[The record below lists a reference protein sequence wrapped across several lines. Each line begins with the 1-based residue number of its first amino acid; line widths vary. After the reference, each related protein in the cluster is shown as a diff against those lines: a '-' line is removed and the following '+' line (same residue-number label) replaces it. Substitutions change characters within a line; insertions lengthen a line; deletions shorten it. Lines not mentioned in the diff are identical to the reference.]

1 MLIVIYIDDR
11 LIIGQTKEVEST
23 SDTLIYLLQHLE
35 FLLNLKKSV
44 LQPYRKSE
52 SLGLIVNSMN
62 LTLSLFFLKVQKV
75 QEEGS
80 KMYSMNCTSIMELT
94 KLLGLLLSTIEAVA
108 TAH

>member
-23 SDTLIYLLQHLE
+23 RDTLIYFLRNLE
-35 FLLNLKKSV
+35 FLLSLKKSL
-44 LQPYRKSE
+44 LQPYRESE
-52 SLGLIVNSMN
+52 SLVLIVNSMN
-62 LTLSLFFLKVQKV
+62 LTLSLLFLKVQKV

-80 KMYSMNCTSIMELT
+80 KTYNRNCTSIMELT
-94 KLLGLLLSTIEAVA
+94 KLLGLLSSTIEAVA